1 MFDEHE
7 ELRSDKDWIESSEFT
22 DIYESYRRSSQ
33 QQQQPMDEKK
43 TTELNVESIQNWYYN
58 RTVEI
63 ENESGLIDNA
73 LSLAELAIVNGCK
86 NMNELMENLRT
97 LFTLAYECRK
107 CSPPQTKDDEDE
119 DVFYSLDHIAK
130 MSDLERLILIMDH
143 AYESTN
149 ELYVKNLQEWLLPFV
164 ARQSTLRQREALL
177 RGS

>member
-1 MFDEHE
+1 
-7 ELRSDKDWIESSEFT
+7 
-22 DIYESYRRSSQ
+22 
-33 QQQQPMDEKK
+33 
-43 TTELNVESIQNWYYN
+43 
-58 RTVEI
+58 
-63 ENESGLIDNA
+63 
-73 LSLAELAIVNGCK
+73 
-86 NMNELMENLRT
+86 MNELMENLRT

-177 RGS
+177 RGSYFNILKV